1 MASLAAAGSS
11 SSVEK
16 FEKFSFATFPPEIA
30 PFEDSLLTETKGGG
44 TVAGIRH
51 AMPRSFSHP

>member
-11 SSVEK
+11 SSEEK

-30 PFEDSLLTETKGGG
+30 PFEDSLLTETKGG

-51 AMPRSFSHP
+51 AIPRSFSHP